1 MSMEKSHWRLQPHNW
16 PSQPSGKT
24 WANHYIQVANR
35 TLWPA
40 SAPEANWHHGLCTL
54 RLQRSRTDGPPHP
67 PGLSHPAET
76 ETPVMAAGWVNHQ
89 QAVGNS
95 GRPAPHHTIPGN
107 MWTEG
112 LSTADRPQKKKKV
125 LSLPSL
131 PAWRADYTC
140 HHSHRLNEPA
150 AKGGVWTG
158 LPWLAH
164 SHAQSSATKT
174 SVDLLSWAR
183 RSQWEW
189 TGR

>member
-1 MSMEKSHWRLQPHNW
+1 MEKSHWRLQPLNW
-16 PSQPSGKT
+16 SNQPSGKI

-54 RLQRSRTDGPPHP
+54 RLQRNGTDGPPHP

-89 QAVGNS
+89 QAVGNG

-112 LSTADRPQKKKKV
+112 LSTADQPQKKKWYELSGHSWN
-125 LSLPSL
+125 LSLGLHLSEADTL
-131 PAWRADYTC
+131 PLKNW
-140 HHSHRLNEPA
+140 
-150 AKGGVWTG
+150 GG
-158 LPWLAH
+158 LPHIDQPENWR
-164 SHAQSSATKT
+164 SSDE
-174 SVDLLSWAR
+174 VLLLIWINQR
-183 RSQWEW
+183 TEGHRWRSSY
-189 TGR
+189 